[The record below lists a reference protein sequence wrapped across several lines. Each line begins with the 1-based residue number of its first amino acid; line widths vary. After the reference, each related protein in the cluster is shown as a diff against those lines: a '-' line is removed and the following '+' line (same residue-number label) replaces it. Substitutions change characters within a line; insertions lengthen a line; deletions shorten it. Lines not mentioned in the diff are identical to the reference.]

1 MREFDKITYEGT
13 YSDGT
18 AFKMWAYR
26 TTYAVDHSIWFFYT
40 AEQKATKDGEVSEW
54 TRSVELSRV
63 KLPNSE
69 LPTFEHFQKA
79 LMEGLIREQKKVD
92 DAAELDE
99 DHEIWKDK
107 KKLNQK

>member
-1 MREFDKITYEGT
+1 MREFHEITYEGT

-18 AFKMWAYR
+18 VFKMWAYR
-26 TTYAVDHSIWFFYT
+26 TTYAADHSIWFFYC
-40 AEQKATKDGEVSEW
+40 AEQKATKEGEVSEW
-54 TRSVELSRV
+54 TRSVELSHV

-92 DAAELDE
+92 EAAELDE
-99 DHEIWKDK
+99 DFEIWKET